1 MDSKMLSHFLMSRSR
16 VPSLD
21 SATQTIYT
29 SSVSSILKDLIKSNL
44 LSYQEIH
51 ESPERLFSA
60 HRVVASVVASSFS
73 SIGIPF
79 WEQFTV
85 QYNLFAGIIWA
96 LGTEHH
102 RRELERM
109 QEQGVLG
116 CFFSPTDS
124 LEDFIHSRSHSTAEW
139 DSVNNLFVIDSN
151 HYTAKTQLASSKT
164 VVLATLIVN
173 NKKYGIQ
180 AFLVDIKDDKGSLLP
195 GIISVWN
202 NDDNRCDR
210 RIFCFKGFRAPKSA
224 LLNKY
229 TDITMDTN
237 NIVCVRSDRSE
248 ESSRVICHRLLSDR
262 LCVAQAALVFRDH
275 KFKTYKSTDH
285 QQSPSHLIQH
295 LFKDNQS
302 NLHMCNILTERCE
315 SELIKYDRENLIELT
330 DLISIAKIKCVE
342 DSIHYVHQLTIRG
355 CYQFSALDF
364 LKWCKEEGAG
374 NNNWTLMRNIARTQL
389 DKYSR
394 NIMSKNTRIND
405 VCFDILERPSYHDQV
420 HTDRQLYELANL
432 LMDQSVKS
440 CSILHQSKL

>member
-1 MDSKMLSHFLMSRSR
+1 MLSDFLMSRSR
-16 VPSLD
+16 VLTS
-21 SATQTIYT
+21 
-29 SSVSSILKDLIKSNL
+29 SSVSSLLRDLIKSNL
-44 LSYQEIH
+44 LPYQEIH

-60 HRVVASVVASSFS
+60 HRVVASVVASSPNP

-102 RRELERM
+102 HSELERM

-139 DSVNNLFVIDSN
+139 DSVNNLFVINSN
-151 HYTAKTQLASSKT
+151 HYTAKAQMKT
-164 VVLATLIVN
+164 VVVATLIVN

-180 AFLVDIKDDKGSLLP
+180 AFLVDIKDNKGSLLP
-195 GIISVWN
+195 GLVSVQ
-202 NDDNRCDR
+202 DN
-210 RIFCFKGFRAPKSA
+210 FCFKGFRAPKSA

-229 TDITMDTN
+229 IDITMDTN
-237 NIVCVRSDRSE
+237 NTVCVHSDRSE
-248 ESSRVICHRLLSDR
+248 ESCRVICHRLLSDR
-262 LCVAQAALVFRDH
+262 LCVAQAALAFRDH